1 MKKTVK
7 IRKGDFGYIRHQ
19 RKVTILRTIIML
31 GISLGVFAVGYFYN
45 GRDIKNVLTIVA
57 VLGLLPASKS
67 LVNAIMFIKAKGCS
81 SETQTKILENGP
93 NFHHYYDFYFTAYE
107 KNYPVSHMI
116 LLNQA
121 LIGVTEW
128 DKCDTK
134 EGEKH
139 LKNHL
144 KQDGLKEIAVKIYKD
159 ADEYCE
165 RLAALHYEYDPL
177 SDTDNNPERE
187 EKVFAVLKAISL

>member
-1 MKKTVK
+1 MKRKAK
-7 IRKGDFGYIRHQ
+7 IRKGDFGYILYQ
-19 RKVTILRTIIML
+19 RKLTILRTIIML
-31 GISLGVFAVGYFYN
+31 GISFGIFLVGYFYH

-67 LVNAIMFIKAKGCS
+67 LVNAIMFIKANGCS
-81 SETQTKILENGP
+81 EEARTRIYESGK
-93 NFHHYYDFYFTAYE
+93 NFHHYYDFYFTSYD

-116 LLNQA
+116 LLNQI

-144 KQDGLKEIAVKIYKD
+144 KQDGFKEIAVKIYSD
-159 ADEYCE
+159 LDEYCE
-165 RLAALHYEYDPL
+165 RLAQLHYEYDPL
-177 SDTDNNPERE
+177 SDTANSPDRE
-187 EKVFAVLKAISL
+187 EKVLAVLKAISL